1 LLTWI
6 DGSPYQLRVLEKPE
20 DMTLV
25 EDLQRII
32 WPGNETDIVPGH
44 ILLTFAHSGG
54 IVVGAY
60 HLPEGT
66 LNDQTFNGLPRKRM
80 DVKQI
85 PESQLVGFVFGFPG
99 LIETPDGIRVK
110 HCSHPLGVLPGYR
123 DKGIGFVLKRAQW
136 QLVRNQGIDLITW
149 TYDPLQ
155 SRNAYFNLSRLGA
168 VCKTYLR
175 DAYGV
180 MRDGLNIGLASDR
193 FQVDWWLNSNRVNR
207 RLSRNVREKLD
218 LAHFLAAGAEILNPT
233 QINNLGFPEPVEETV
248 AQSEIESYLITD
260 RPSIVLLEIPAKIAE
275 IKLASMELAHNWRMS
290 TRLYFEV
297 LFAAGYLASDFIYL
311 SGANPR
317 SFYVLSDGER
327 TL

>member
-1 LLTWI
+1 MLTWI

-20 DMTLV
+20 EMILV

-32 WPGNETDIVPGH
+32 WPGNETDIVPNH

-66 LNDQTFNGLPRKRM
+66 LDHKTTDSLPGAISE
-80 DVKQI
+80 VEHS
-85 PESQLVGFVFGFPG
+85 PESQMVGFAFGFPG

-110 HCSHPLGVLPGYR
+110 HCSHQLGVLPGYR

-168 VCKTYLR
+168 VCKTYIR

-180 MRDGLNIGLASDR
+180 MRDGINIGLASDR
-193 FQVDWWLNSNRVNR
+193 FQVDWWLNSNRVNM
-207 RLSRNVREKLD
+207 RLSRNAREKLD

-233 QINNLGFPEPVEETV
+233 QINRSGFPEPAEEVV

-260 RPSIVLLEIPAKIAE
+260 RPTIVLLEIPANIAE
-275 IKLASMELAHNWRMS
+275 IKLADIKLAQTWRMS
-290 TRLYFEV
+290 TRIYFEV
-297 LFAAGYLASDFIYL
+297 LFRSGYLASDFIFL
-311 SGANPR
+311 PGANPR